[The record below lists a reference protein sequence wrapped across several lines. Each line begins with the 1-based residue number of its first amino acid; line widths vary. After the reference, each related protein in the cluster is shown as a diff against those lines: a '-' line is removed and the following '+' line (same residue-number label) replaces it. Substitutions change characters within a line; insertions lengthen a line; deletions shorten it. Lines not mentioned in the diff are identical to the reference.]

1 MAAATTVAQSIYVR
15 ISWVEPDDQG
25 ASITTYRITLAQ
37 HDGTTFVETTT
48 YCNGASSTTVSN
60 KYCLVPMSALRASPF
75 LLSKGDLVQVQV
87 YAQNLKGWST
97 AAPTNTAGAVVE
109 TEPTTPAAPVR
120 VATTDDTSLDVSW
133 TALTSEG
140 DRGGPSAT
148 I

>member
-1 MAAATTVAQSIYVR
+1 
-15 ISWVEPDDQG
+15 
-25 ASITTYRITLAQ
+25 
-37 HDGTTFVETTT
+37 
-48 YCNGASSTTVSN
+48 
-60 KYCLVPMSALRASPF
+60 MSALRASPF